1 MYPRSFSSSNRE
13 KSHLEAPPLPLLNGG
28 LLFSFSK
35 SLKGSRVNLFPGE
48 EGREGWERRQFRNNK
63 RGREGLLGWKKA
75 CTRGIVSRRRSQI
88 SSSDSFVDAGRAR
101 AIESKGFPVC
111 CSSIGEQS
119 LRRIPIRFQSL
130 GNAFI
135 AFLYFS
141 FLFGWEI
148 FLEPKRLLFLANF
161 RFPSIER
168 GSFWRENGEEDSAL
182 GTSRLFLA
190 FPRLLFRPTEKFFL
204 FSWNDRNMNN
214 VNFDVPLQKF
224 LFDDMPTSK
233 FSFLY
238 KFPLRKAARKR
249 IARNFH

>member
-1 MYPRSFSSSNRE
+1 MYPRSFSSSNRG

-35 SLKGSRVNLFPGE
+35 SLKGNRVNLFPGE

-130 GNAFI
+130 GNASI

-182 GTSRLFLA
+182 GTSCLFLA

>member
-1 MYPRSFSSSNRE
+1 MYPRSFSSSNRG

-148 FLEPKRLLFLANF
+148 FLERLLFPNF

-214 VNFDVPLQKF
+214 VNFDLPLSKF

>member
-1 MYPRSFSSSNRE
+1 MYPRFFSSSNRG
-13 KSHLEAPPLPLLNGG
+13 KSHLEAPSLPLLNGG

-35 SLKGSRVNLFPGE
+35 SLKGNRVNLFPGE

-182 GTSRLFLA
+182 GTS
-190 FPRLLFRPTEKFFL
+190 L
-204 FSWNDRNMNN
+204 FSRFPASF
-214 VNFDVPLQKF
+214 FDQLRSF
-224 LFDDMPTSK
+224 
-233 FSFLY
+233 FSFLETTE
-238 KFPLRKAARKR
+238 
-249 IARNFH
+249 IWIM

>member
-35 SLKGSRVNLFPGE
+35 SLKGNRVNLFPGE

-148 FLEPKRLLFLANF
+148 FLEPKRLLFPNF

-182 GTSRLFLA
+182 HAFFSR
-190 FPRLLFRPTEKFFL
+190 FPASFFDQPRS
-204 FSWNDRNMNN
+204 F
-214 VNFDVPLQKF
+214 
-224 LFDDMPTSK
+224 
-233 FSFLY
+233 FSFLETTE
-238 KFPLRKAARKR
+238 
-249 IARNFH
+249 IWIM